1 MALTFKQE
9 AAIRAMQ
16 GLVAST
22 TQDWHPGTLADCAWT
37 IAEAMDNRRK
47 QDEAKCLNYPDEK
60 EVEAA

>member
-9 AAIRAMQ
+9 AALRAMQ
-16 GLVAST
+16 GLVTGCNDYDPDIVAKSA
-22 TQDWHPGTLADCAWT
+22 WELAE
-37 IAEAMDNRRK
+37 IMNERRK